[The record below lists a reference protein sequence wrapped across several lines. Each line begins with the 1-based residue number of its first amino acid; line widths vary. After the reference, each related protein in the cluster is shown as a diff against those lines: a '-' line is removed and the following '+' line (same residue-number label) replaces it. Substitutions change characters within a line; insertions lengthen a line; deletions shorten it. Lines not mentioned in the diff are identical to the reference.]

1 MADLQGWVDVPVR
14 VEPGGEATVIAAG
27 DRSLHLRRNAGTWT
41 GLETFDTVS
50 LVRVTPLGRWWAA
63 VRGTDGPDLH
73 LGLPRPTGAD
83 RRRYV
88 RQPVTSA
95 ATIWWPGADE
105 PATGRTTDMSVGG
118 FSAQLDREIPAG
130 VTVAARI
137 TLGESPMTCIAA
149 TIDGRV
155 GRARFA
161 FTQLRPA
168 DRDMVAAI
176 TWTTGADGAA
186 VPSGPAWLWT
196 STGSARVTFQATAL
210 GGAVTGGDLTVQ
222 RGERVVIAIDDK
234 LLLARVVSLA
244 GGRPRLAWDD

>member
-1 MADLQGWVDVPVR
+1 MADLQGWVNVPVR

-27 DRSLHLRRNAGTWT
+27 DRSLHLRRDTGAWT
-41 GLETFDTVS
+41 GLEPFDTVS

-63 VRGTDGPDLH
+63 VRGTDGTDLH

-83 RRRYV
+83 RRRYA
-88 RQPVTSA
+88 RQPVAS
-95 ATIWWPGADE
+95 TITVWWPGAEE
-105 PATGRTTDMSVGG
+105 PATGNTTDMSVGG
-118 FSAQLDREIPAG
+118 FSARLDRQVPAG

-137 TLGESPMTCIAA
+137 SLGETPMTCIAA

-155 GRARFA
+155 GNARFA
-161 FTQLRPA
+161 FTHLRPA

-176 TWTTGADGAA
+176 TWTTGADGATA
-186 VPSGPAWLWT
+186 PSGPAWLW
-196 STGSARVTFQATAL
+196 SSAGSAQVTFGATAL
-210 GGAVTGGDLTVQ
+210 GGAVSGDDLRVH
-222 RGERVVIAIDDK
+222 RGERVVLAIDDK

>member
-1 MADLQGWVDVPVR
+1 M
-14 VEPGGEATVIAAG
+14 IAATG
-27 DRSLHLRRNAGTWT
+27 RSLHLRRNAGTWT

-63 VRGTDGPDLH
+63 VRSTDGADLH

-83 RRRYV
+83 RRRYA
-88 RQPVTSA
+88 RQPVASA
-95 ATIWWPGADE
+95 ALIWWPGAQT
-105 PATGRTTDMSVGG
+105 PAAGRTTDMSVGG
-118 FSAQLDREIPAG
+118 FSAQLDREVPAG

-137 TLGESPMTCIAA
+137 SLGDTPMTCIAA

-161 FTQLRPA
+161 FTHLRPA

-186 VPSGPAWLWT
+186 VSSGSAWLWT
-196 STGSARVTFQATAL
+196 SSGPSEVTFDATAL
-210 GGAVTGGDLTVQ
+210 GGAVSGENLKVQ